1 MKKWFA
7 LAASL
12 LLVVSFQNCA
22 PTAIPKVLADNSKY
36 LVGYDQKS
44 ISDYTNLTFG
54 SFAVGSEY
62 TVDLR
67 NLDSGQAEVKKLD
80 KDGNVV
86 SNGVRCLSAAD
97 VSKLKLILA
106 DAKVCLPILNIDALR
121 GVECTA
127 DYGIPYG
134 SVKNSNQED
143 KLGEKNGGCDVPKA
157 LCDDD
162 KDLELRQF
170 ANQMTLSLETQP
182 CN

>member
-7 LAASL
+7 IVASL
-12 LLVVSFQNCA
+12 ILIVSFQNCA
-22 PTAIPKVLADNSKY
+22 PTALPKILNSNSKY

-44 ISDYTNLTFG
+44 ISDYSNLTFG

-62 TVDLR
+62 TVDLN

-80 KDGNVV
+80 PTGSVV
-86 SNGVRCLSAAD
+86 SNGVRCLSTSD
-97 VSKLKLILA
+97 ISKLKAILK
-106 DAKVCLPILNIDALR
+106 DAKVCLPILNYEALK
-121 GVECTA
+121 GVECSQ

-134 SVKNSNQED
+134 SVKNASHED
-143 KLGEKNGGCDVPKA
+143 RLGEKNNGCDVPKG

-162 KDLELRQF
+162 QDLELHKF
-170 ANQMTLSLETQP
+170 ANQMTLVLETQP